1 MPRHMRHGIEQH
13 HAQQNQTD
21 ADNPNEISFL
31 TENTTLTKAVKTS
44 PTPAQMA
51 YAVAS
56 GMVFSVIDK
65 AQKHTEK
72 LTITPIEGHS
82 LLNPPLSLSM
92 EEPQTSLK
100 NCYSQ
105 KEPVHLHVFT

>member
-1 MPRHMRHGIEQH
+1 MKSAFSPK
-13 HAQQNQTD
+13 
-21 ADNPNEISFL
+21 
-31 TENTTLTKAVKTS
+31 NTTLTKAVKTS

-72 LTITPIEGHS
+72 LTTTPIEGHS

-100 NCYSQ
+100 IATVRKSQ
-105 KEPVHLHVFT
+105 CICMFLPDK